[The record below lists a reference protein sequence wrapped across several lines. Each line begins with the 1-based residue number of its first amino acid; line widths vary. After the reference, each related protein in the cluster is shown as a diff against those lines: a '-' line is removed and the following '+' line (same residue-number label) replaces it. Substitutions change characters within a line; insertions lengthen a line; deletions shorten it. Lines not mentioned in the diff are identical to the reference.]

1 MRKALTISIA
11 AHAIAIAWALV
22 SFATRLHEVPPVESM
37 PVDIISAD
45 QLSKITAG
53 AKSGE
58 KAKAKP
64 LVEKIADAKP
74 VDDPI
79 GKISEK
85 REIMTPSAPE
95 PPPRPVEKTPEKK
108 PEPKPIAEKP
118 KPQDE
123 KPAVDKKEPE
133 PKIDPIAEALKK
145 DEAKKP
151 KPKVEPKLE
160 PKPEAKVAP
169 PPKPKQE
176 QKFDADRIAAL
187 LDKRDPQRHAASGAD
202 LNPAPS
208 LGTSRGNA
216 PQLSQSE
223 LDALRARL
231 MQLWNPPIGNENPEE
246 IVIRIRV
253 RLTPDGRLAGPPM
266 VLTSGRSARFNTARD
281 SAVRALFRGQPF
293 DMLRKETYE
302 VWKDI
307 EVTFDPRDM
316 FRG

>member
-22 SFATRLHEVPPVESM
+22 SFSTRLNDVPPVESM

-53 AKSGE
+53 AKAAAKE
-58 KAKAKP
+58 KAKP
-64 LVEKIADAKP
+64 LVEKVAEAKP

-79 GKISEK
+79 GKITEK
-85 REIMTPSAPE
+85 KEITTPSAPE
-95 PPPRPVEKTPEKK
+95 PPPKPVEKTPEKK
-108 PEPKPIAEKP
+108 PEPKPVT
-118 KPQDE
+118 E
-123 KPAVDKKEPE
+123 KPATREEKPVTEKKQPE

-151 KPKVEPKLE
+151 KAE
-160 PKPEAKVAP
+160 PKPEAKAAP
-169 PPKPKQE
+169 PTPPKPKQE

-187 LDKRDPQRHAASGAD
+187 LDKRDPQRHAASGAE
-202 LNPAPS
+202 LNPAPG

-231 MQLWNPPIGNENPEE
+231 MQLWNPPVGNENPEE

-253 RLTPDGRLAGPPM
+253 RLSPDGRLAGPPM

>member
-1 MRKALTISIA
+1 MRKALTISVA

-22 SFATRLHEVPPVESM
+22 SFSTRLHEPPPIASM

-53 AKSGE
+53 AKTGE
-58 KAKAKP
+58 KEKAKP
-64 LVEKIADAKP
+64 LVEKIAEAKP
-74 VDDPI
+74 VDDPV

-85 REIMTPSAPE
+85 KAIDTPTSAE
-95 PPPRPVEKTPEKK
+95 PPPKPVEKTPEKK
-108 PEPKPIAEKP
+108 PDPKPVAEKP
-118 KPQDE
+118 KPKDE
-123 KPAVDKKEPE
+123 KPVTEKKQPE

-145 DEAKKP
+145 DDSAKP
-151 KPKVEPKLE
+151 K
-160 PKPEAKVAP
+160 PKPEAKAAP
-169 PPKPKQE
+169 PAPPKPKQE
-176 QKFDADRIAAL
+176 QKFDANRIAAL
-187 LDKRDPQRHAASGAD
+187 LDKRDPQRQAATGSE
-202 LNPAPS
+202 LNLAPG
-208 LGTSRGNA
+208 LGTSQGNA

-223 LDALRARL
+223 IDALRARL

-246 IVIRIRV
+246 IIIRIRV
-253 RLTPDGRLAGPPM
+253 RLSPDGRLAGPPM
-266 VLTSGRSARFNTARD
+266 VLTSGRSPRFNTARD

-302 VWKDI
+302 TWKDI